1 MKNHFIVRLLQG
13 MAFVLCLLSINMA
26 SAADTIKTGV
36 AEAHTGDLA
45 LYGLPTVKAAE
56 LVIRNI
62 NAQGNNRAKE
72 II

>member
-1 MKNHFIVRLLQG
+1 

-36 AEAHTGDLA
+36 AGAHTGDLA
-45 LYGLPTVKAAE
+45 SYGLPTVKAAE
-56 LVIRNI
+56 LVIRDI